1 MFFFAVPL
9 CLCGE
14 RGFELTLE
22 SSKTSVRHVPG
33 YFQRL
38 VSVWMRHYV
47 VYTNEIWTN
56 AFPTL
61 FEPLIFIMAVGWGLA
76 AAVGNI
82 GGFDYLTFIT
92 PAQIMMSAVYT
103 SAFETSYG
111 TYFRLEVDHHYDSM
125 VATPVGPT
133 EVFWGE
139 LLFTGTKGVFY
150 SAIMLGVLSF
160 FHVLHS
166 PLALLVPLVGFFT
179 AIAFGS
185 LGFFANRL
193 VKNISQF
200 NYFVSGVISPLI
212 LFSGTLFP
220 IEKLPTVLQAM
231 AYVLPLYH
239 FVHLSR
245 MLTTGVIAPDLPV
258 SLAYVLIVPFILG
271 FFAVRCMKPKLIK

>member
-1 MFFFAVPL
+1 MSPNKMRPVPS
-9 CLCGE
+9 
-14 RGFELTLE
+14 TA
-22 SSKTSVRHVPG
+22 
-33 YFQRL
+33 QRL
-38 VSVWMRHYV
+38 GSVWMRHYV
-47 VYTNEIWTN
+47 VYMNELYTN

-76 AAVGNI
+76 AAVGPM
-82 GGFDYLTFIT
+82 GGVDYLSFIT

-125 VATPVGPT
+125 VATPVGPA

-139 LLFTGTKGVFY
+139 LLFTGTKGIFY
-150 SAIMLGVLSF
+150 SAIMLGVLSL

-193 VKNISQF
+193 VRNISQF

-220 IEKLPTVLQAM
+220 IEKLPPFIQQL

-245 MLTTGVIAPDLPV
+245 ELTTGVFAPDLPV
-258 SLAYVLIVPFILG
+258 SLAYILTVPFILG
-271 FFAVRCMKPKLIK
+271 FLAVRAMRPKLIK